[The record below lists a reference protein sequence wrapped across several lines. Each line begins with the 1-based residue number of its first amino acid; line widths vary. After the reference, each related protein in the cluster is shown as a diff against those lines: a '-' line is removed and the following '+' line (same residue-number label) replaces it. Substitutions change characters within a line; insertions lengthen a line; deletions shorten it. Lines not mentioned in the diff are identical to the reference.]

1 MHMNTHTITV
11 LGFTGITIA
20 LITLEVVARRRGSRV
35 PTAGQLVG
43 FLMQTRVTRVL
54 VLLLWGW
61 LGWHLFAR

>member
-1 MHMNTHTITV
+1 MQMNTHTITV
-11 LGFTGITIA
+11 LGFIVLTIA

-35 PTAGQLVG
+35 PTAGQMVG

-61 LGWHLFAR
+61 LGWHFFAR